1 MSIPGSNYSLRI
13 SAFSKQVGCQLPLKR
28 HLTVPNCPHPTP
40 SHQHQ
45 HTRNHTVSKQ
55 PVQHGKLTPQ
65 IQATKHF
72 PADLHFGVTRSNY
85 QRSTITSCNF
95 YPSVSTP
102 AHTET
107 QQITEKQPGPEK
119 GAWVSSPGRGQ
130 QQQRQLRQQPRQHR
144 APEQGSA
151 THRWQRGAK
160 QNTVQ
165 GQKRNRTRAASRQG
179 EGLLSASE
187 SQRGFLGFSWS
198 TQFSVWL
205 FKRKGM

>member
-1 MSIPGSNYSLRI
+1 MRAGTSRGNAAAVMSIPGSNYSLRI

-151 THRWQRGAK
+151 THR
-160 QNTVQ
+160 
-165 GQKRNRTRAASRQG
+165 
-179 EGLLSASE
+179 
-187 SQRGFLGFSWS
+187 
-198 TQFSVWL
+198 
-205 FKRKGM
+205 